1 MPELMLGVRLT
12 ESTWTLSLIFL
23 AATSD
28 GVERV
33 PGIGCVLIGEG
44 DLSQELGFPR
54 QYDHPRVKEAMDH
67 VVATCKKHNVPVGH
81 PHVTASNVER
91 VVAEGYRFIMS
102 APVRT
107 YGAIQKA
114 NEVLG
119 LK

>member
-1 MPELMLGVRLT
+1 
-12 ESTWTLSLIFL
+12 
-23 AATSD
+23 
-28 GVERV
+28 
-33 PGIGCVLIGEG
+33 
-44 DLSQELGFPR
+44 
-54 QYDHPRVKEAMDH
+54 
-67 VVATCKKHNVPVGH
+67 VGH
-81 PHVTASNVER
+81 GHVPQPGRQVRTIAEEVER